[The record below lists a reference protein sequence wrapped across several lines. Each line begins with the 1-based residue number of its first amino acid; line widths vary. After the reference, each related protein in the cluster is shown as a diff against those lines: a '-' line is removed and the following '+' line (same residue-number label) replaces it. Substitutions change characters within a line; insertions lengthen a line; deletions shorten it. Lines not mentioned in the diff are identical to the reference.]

1 MRRILV
7 VAAMNFEVRA
17 MAEALGVGM
26 ASKGG
31 THVAQA
37 SRAGKGGEEEVVLIA
52 AGPGFRAA
60 RTAFD
65 AGLRKLG
72 GSPDAVVSAGICGAL
87 AEDLEL
93 GDVVVASS
101 VNGIECSQP
110 ECPRGRYRIGA
121 LVSQDRIA
129 ATVDERRRLAS
140 TGAIAVEMEAAA
152 VLECARRIRVPVY
165 GIKSVSDTADEEFAL
180 DLNAARREDGSF
192 RISSILMQAARKPR
206 SGFGE
211 LLRLKRRGE
220 EAARTLGEF
229 FANCHI

>member
-7 VAAMNFEVRA
+7 VAAMNFEVR
-17 MAEALGVGM
+17 GM

-31 THVAQA
+31 FHLAQG
-37 SRAGKGGEEEVVLIA
+37 RRVTKGGEEEVVMIA

-60 RTAFD
+60 RKAFD
-65 AGLRKLG
+65 AGLRELG

-87 AEDLEL
+87 AEDLRL

-110 ECPRGRYRIGA
+110 ECPRGRFRAGA
-121 LVSQDRIA
+121 IASQDRIA
-129 ATVDERRRLAS
+129 ATTEERRRLAL
-140 TGAIAVEMEAAA
+140 TGAVAVEMEAAA
-152 VLECARRIRVPVY
+152 VVECARKISVPVF
-165 GIKSVSDTADEEFAL
+165 GIKSVSDTADEEFGL
-180 DLNAARREDGSF
+180 DLNAARGEDGSF
-192 RISSILMQAARKPR
+192 RISSILMQAARRPR
-206 SGFGE
+206 SGIGE